1 MAAGRVGKG
10 GIARGDTAGYKEF
23 AFVLHHPLSSMHDT
37 NSTEKQPLQRSGLNG
52 TGGWDVSCT
61 CFHQKREKKVKI
73 KVPFST

>member
-1 MAAGRVGKG
+1 MGTAGL
-10 GIARGDTAGYKEF
+10 ARGDTAGYMEF

-37 NSTEKQPLQRSGLNG
+37 NVTESNHYRGQDSMAQ
-52 TGGWDVSCT
+52 GGWDVSCT